1 MEKPMNLTTLTAK
14 DGFQLTAYV
23 VKPRGIPRGAI
34 VVVQEIFGVNSH
46 IQSICDRLAENGYV
60 AIAPAMFDRIH
71 PSFES
76 GYTPEEVTQAKAL
89 MQSFNIETALL
100 DLEAARGQVAT
111 AGNVG
116 IVGFCLGGSL
126 SWLAATRLK
135 GFSGASSFYGGMV
148 QKFVTEIPK
157 CPVQFHFGADDTSI
171 PPDNYEK
178 VQKQH
183 PAAEFYLYKNAGHG
197 FNCDQRNSYAPE
209 PAAVAWDRTLTF
221 FKNTIVKK

>member
-1 MEKPMNLTTLTAK
+1 MNLTTLNAK
-14 DGFQLTAYV
+14 DGFQLAAYV
-23 VKPRGIPRGAI
+23 AKPEGIPRGAI

-71 PSFES
+71 PGFES
-76 GYTPEEVTQAKAL
+76 GYTPEEVARAKTL

-100 DLEAARGQVAT
+100 DLEAARRHVAS
-111 AGNVG
+111 AGKVG

-148 QKFVTEIPK
+148 QQFASEVPK
-157 CPVQFHFGADDTSI
+157 CRVQFHFGAADASI
-171 PPDNYEK
+171 PPNNYEE
-178 VQKQH
+178 VQKQN
-183 PAAEFYLYKNAGHG
+183 PEAEFFLYEKAGHG
-197 FNCDQRNSYAPE
+197 FNCDQRTSYAPK
-209 PAAVAWDRTLTF
+209 PAAIAWGRTLTF
-221 FKNTIVKK
+221 FEDMTLNDQCNK

>member
-1 MEKPMNLTTLTAK
+1 MNITTLRAK
-14 DGFQLTAYV
+14 DGFQLAAYV
-23 VKPRGIPRGAI
+23 VKPGGIPRGAI

-76 GYTPEEVTQAKAL
+76 GYTPEEVAQAKAL
-89 MQSFNIETALL
+89 MQNFNIETALL
-100 DLEAARGQVAT
+100 DLEAARRHVAS
-111 AGNVG
+111 AGKVG

-148 QKFVTEIPK
+148 QQFASEVPK
-157 CPVQFHFGADDTSI
+157 CPVQFHYGADDASI
-171 PPDNYEK
+171 PSDNYED

-197 FNCDQRNSYAPE
+197 FNCDQRNSYDPE
-209 PAAVAWDRTLTF
+209 SAAVAWARTLTF
-221 FKNTIVKK
+221 FKDMALKE

>member
-1 MEKPMNLTTLTAK
+1 MNLTTLTAK

-76 GYTPEEVTQAKAL
+76 GYTPEEVAQAKAL
-89 MQSFNIETALL
+89 MQNFNIETALL
-100 DLEAARGQVAT
+100 DLEAARRHVAS
-111 AGNVG
+111 AGKVG

-148 QKFVTEIPK
+148 QQFASEVPK
-157 CPVQFHFGADDTSI
+157 CPVQFHYGADDASI
-171 PPDNYEK
+171 PPDNYED

-183 PAAEFYLYKNAGHG
+183 PAADFYLYKNAGHG
-197 FNCDQRNSYAPE
+197 FNCDQRNSYDPE
-209 PAAVAWDRTLTF
+209 SAAVAWARTLTF
-221 FKNTIVKK
+221 FKDMALKE

>member
-1 MEKPMNLTTLTAK
+1 MNITTLRTK
-14 DGFQLTAYV
+14 DGFQLAAYV
-23 VKPRGIPRGAI
+23 VKPGGIPRGAI

-76 GYTPEEVTQAKAL
+76 GYTPEEVAQAKAL
-89 MQSFNIETALL
+89 MQNFNIETALL
-100 DLEAARGQVAT
+100 DLEAARRHVAS
-111 AGNVG
+111 AGKVG

-148 QKFVTEIPK
+148 QQFASEVPK
-157 CPVQFHFGADDTSI
+157 CPVQFHYGADDASI
-171 PPDNYEK
+171 PSDNYED

-197 FNCDQRNSYAPE
+197 FNCDQRNSYDPE
-209 PAAVAWDRTLTF
+209 SAAVAWARTLTF
-221 FKNTIVKK
+221 FKDMALKE